1 MSLNVGE
8 LGKEMLVAVKGSLT
22 DSWPSIKDFADTE
35 VKKLAQGIVGI
46 EKMYLAGKI
55 DKKTSK
61 LLLNIHKNAMQTVL
75 LTIEGM
81 GIIAVEKAINAAL
94 KVAKEGVN
102 SALGFALI

>member
-8 LGKEMLVAVKGSLT
+8 LGKEMLGAVKGSLSE
-22 DSWPSIKDFADTE
+22 SWPGIKDFAEVE
-35 VKKLAQGIVGI
+35 VKKLAQGIVSI
-46 EKMYLAGKI
+46 EKMYLQGKI

-75 LTIEGM
+75 LTVEGM

-94 KVAKEGVN
+94 KVAKDGVN